1 MKNKFILLGIFF
13 IQNVFSMQNSSENVE
28 ISLSILKEESSMCE
42 KILSKKLSNLCVNID
57 RENVSY
63 KEFSHLLQRLYEK
76 GIFNITVNYKGRIL
90 DISSKGMEWD
100 IPVELPNS
108 SKEKECKF
116 PSVKEIKNEQGKYTI
131 IYWKINNV
139 LDKKSDMK
147 EFSKIICSS
156 KIKNIGL
163 FFVIDSNVTIKELME
178 YFLLIPINVNIR
190 GVLFNNI

>member
-1 MKNKFILLGIFF
+1 MKNKFIFLGIFF

-28 ISLSILKEESSMCE
+28 ISLSILKEESSVCE

-108 SKEKECKF
+108 SKAKECRF
-116 PSVKEIKNEQGKYTI
+116 PSVKEIKTEQGKYII

-147 EFSKIICSS
+147 EFSKFICSS
-156 KIKNIGL
+156 KIRNIGL
-163 FFVIDSNVTIKELME
+163 FFVIDSNVTIKDLME
-178 YFLLIPINVNIR
+178 YFLLIPVNINIR
-190 GVLFNNI
+190 GVLFDNI